1 MVIKR
6 ISRNIMVLGSAE
18 IISKIFLFIL
28 MVYAARLLGVVS
40 FGKFTFALAFSML
53 TIILSDLGINTLL
66 IREISR
72 KKYLANKYFIN
83 AFIGKLFLSAITFIM
98 VILFLNILNYPNDT
112 KMVVYMIWF
121 FTTLSSFTDLLY
133 SIFRAFERMVYDAFL
148 KILRMSLLTV
158 IGLYVLFQGYGLFIF
173 SLVFILVEAIVFL
186 AALLIGTTKFIKIEL
201 KAVNISFIKNLVK
214 RAFPFG
220 LAIIFGSI
228 YFYIDSIMLSKM
240 KGPEEVAVYSVAYNL
255 VLALLFIPAVY
266 INAVYPVFS
275 RYFKIS
281 KQKLIFMHKKSF
293 KYLYI
298 IGIPISFGLFLLSKE
313 IINFF
318 YGKQYLDSIIAL
330 QIISWFVFLKFLNF
344 LNGITLFAIDKQK
357 KRMLSQ
363 GSTALFNIIL
373 NLILIPRLGFIGAA
387 ISTLITEIF
396 LFIIYYSFVSR
407 FFYRLN
413 FIPILIKP
421 LIASTAMA
429 AFLLFTDINL
439 FISIAIASIIYL
451 TVLVLIKAF
460 EKDDLKIMWAIIKNE
475 KI

>member
-1 MVIKR
+1 
-6 ISRNIMVLGSAE
+6 
-18 IISKIFLFIL
+18 
-28 MVYAARLLGVVS
+28 
-40 FGKFTFALAFSML
+40 
-53 TIILSDLGINTLL
+53 
-66 IREISR
+66 
-72 KKYLANKYFIN
+72 
-83 AFIGKLFLSAITFIM
+83 
-98 VILFLNILNYPNDT
+98 
-112 KMVVYMIWF
+112 MVVYMIWF

-228 YFYIDSIMLSKM
+228 YFYIDSVMLSKM
-240 KGPEEVAVYSVAYNL
+240 KGPEEVAIYSVAYNL

-363 GSTALFNIIL
+363 GGTALFNIIL